1 MTLFS
6 RTSTT
11 RGAKYLVRSRGGL
24 PLLEV
29 PRDAPR
35 RQKKGVALVMV
46 LVLTTVLG
54 ALAADLQNEA
64 SVNVQLAA
72 NARDQL
78 QAELHAKSALELE
91 LFFLRFQA
99 MLKSSLASFIPIPL
113 FELSGYLVSSD
124 TMKGLLTERK
134 DTPTDARVQANWA
147 SEQKFGDFEGSFWI
161 EEVVDENRK
170 ININRPPTTQC
181 LNMVHVVL
189 AGLFSDPQY
198 DPLFE
203 RLGDSR
209 DVVRNRLEI
218 IANITDWVDGNDG
231 IDTVCTITG
240 DSSQSSV
247 SEDLRYRNLPY
258 GATYKP
264 KNGQLTS
271 LSELRMVPGVNDAF
285 MKLFAPQLTVWT
297 DDTGI
302 NVNTADPLIL
312 KAIIRAMQPGGPQP
326 GDDER
331 FERFMEELS
340 LVRILPPPLNKLD
353 KTRLQQL
360 LEVAQIRIDPTVFNQ
375 LESQRLLRFDDA
387 SNVYRITAMGRVGET
402 VSTITAVWRD
412 DRAQGEIRY
421 YHQE

>member
-1 MTLFS
+1 MTPETPKS
-6 RTSTT
+6 DP
-11 RGAKYLVRSRGGL
+11 YVRARGGL
-24 PLLEV
+24 KLMKRP
-29 PRDAPR
+29 PRGAPQPR
-35 RQKKGVALVMV
+35 RGVALVMV

-99 MLKSSLASFIPIPL
+99 MLKGSLASFIPIPL
-113 FELSGYLVSSD
+113 FELSGFLVSSD

-134 DTPTDARVQANWA
+134 ERPTDDRVRANW
-147 SEQKFGDFEGSFWI
+147 STDQKFGDFEGSFWI

-170 ININRPPTTQC
+170 ININRPPTTAC

-209 DVVRNRLEI
+209 DPIRNRLEL

-247 SEDLRYRNLPY
+247 SEDLRYRNFPY
-258 GATYKP
+258 GANYKP
-264 KNGQLTS
+264 KNGQFTS

-285 MKLFAPQLTVWT
+285 MKLFAPHLTVWT

-302 NVNTADPLIL
+302 NVNTADPIIL
-312 KAIIRAMQPGGPQP
+312 SAIIRAITPGGAQP
-326 GDDER
+326 GDQER
-331 FERFMEELS
+331 FAKFMEELS
-340 LVRILPPPLNKLD
+340 LLRILPPPMNKLSKD
-353 KTRLQQL
+353 AFTKL
-360 LEVAQIRIDPTVFNQ
+360 LEAAQIRVDTNLFNQ

>member
-1 MTLFS
+1 MKLFTPTSS
-6 RTSTT
+6 RP
-11 RGAKYLVRSRGGL
+11 RARMLRSKRGL
-24 PLLEV
+24 PLMTMPGDRPGE
-29 PRDAPR
+29 R
-35 RQKKGVALVMV
+35 RGGVALVMV

-64 SVNVQLAA
+64 SVNVQLAR

-78 QAELHAKSALELE
+78 QAEFHAKSALELE
-91 LFFLRFQA
+91 LFLLRFQA
-99 MLKSSLASFIPIPL
+99 ILKNALSSFVPVPL

-134 DTPTDARVQANWA
+134 DRPTDDRVQANWA
-147 SEQKFGDFEGSFWI
+147 SDQKFGDFEGSFWI

-189 AGLFSDPQY
+189 AGLFNDPKY

-203 RLGDSR
+203 TLSDSR
-209 DVVRNRLEI
+209 DPIRNRLEL
-218 IANITDWVDGNDG
+218 IANITDWVDGNENV
-231 IDTVCTITG
+231 DTVCTITG

-247 SEDLRYRNLPY
+247 SEDLRYRNFPY

-264 KNGQLTS
+264 KNGQFTS
-271 LSELRMVPGVNDAF
+271 LAELRMVPGVNDVV
-285 MKLFAPQLTVWT
+285 MRLFAPHLTVWT

-302 NVNTADPLIL
+302 NVNTADPIIL
-312 KAIIRAMQPGGPQP
+312 RAIIRAMQPGGPQP
-326 GDDER
+326 GDDEK
-331 FERFMEELS
+331 FAKFMEELA
-340 LVRILPPPLNKLD
+340 LTRILPPPLNKLD
-353 KTRLQQL
+353 KTRLTQL
-360 LEVAQIRIDPTVFNQ
+360 LEAAQIRVDAGIFNQ